1 MKRILMLTI
10 ALAVCGAAGI
20 AVAAN
25 DTSGKAKPGSAV
37 ARLNDQ
43 KGNFIGTVWLLP
55 RPGGK
60 LAVRASLS
68 WLGEGFH
75 GFHIHTVGKC
85 EAPFTT
91 AGAHLNPAGVA
102 HGSHA
107 GDLSPLAV
115 GRNGTAWLEFQTDRF
130 TVDEL
135 MDADGSA
142 IVVHASP
149 DNLANIPARYHSH
162 TPDASSTTF
171 GADSSTTGTGDSGD
185 RIACGVVQRAPSG

>member
-1 MKRILMLTI
+1 MKRALMLAI
-10 ALAVCGAAGI
+10 AVAVTCAAGI

-43 KGNFIGTVWLLP
+43 KGNVIGTVWFLP

-75 GFHIHTVGKC
+75 GFHVHAVGKC
-85 EAPFTT
+85 ETPFTT
-91 AGAHLNPAGVA
+91 AGPHLNPTAVA

-115 GRNGTAWLEFQTDRF
+115 GKNGTTWLEFQTDRL

-142 IVVHASP
+142 VVVHASP

-171 GADSSTTGTGDSGD
+171 GADASTAGTGDSGD
-185 RIACGVVQRAPSG
+185 RIACGVVQRGPSG